1 MNDTVAIVGS
11 GVHGNI
17 AAALLKKNHP
27 DLDVVVVGPEVST
40 RPIVGESMTEFSVYT
55 MEQIGLGD
63 YLKQEQFYK
72 YGLTYYLKQDLA
84 NPDDR
89 TYAVL
94 EGLAIAPMPSYQ
106 LNRFTFDRKLV
117 EHNKSNGVRYID
129 GRAIAVNIDGE
140 QGHELTVRLAD
151 HQTAVLSATWIVDAS
166 GRGRFLAKQL
176 GLDKKAPLQRST
188 FWFRLVDFDDRLLA
202 NLRAV
207 KPPQD
212 AYPSYCQTHHF
223 LGRGNWIWCIPM
235 STPDH
240 RNMISIGIVWRPDL
254 YMPPVRNMK
263 QFIERVG
270 EEHPVVVELTQ
281 SGTVADT
288 NLYFNYFYESKQ
300 LYSTDRWFI
309 VGDAGNT
316 VDPLYSTGFAMSS
329 AQAHQVSAMIEQDRS
344 SGLTEELVS
353 ALDLAAEKTHHL
365 TQYEIGTLYD
375 VIDDPYQS
383 CWRIQLSVAY
393 YFYFL
398 LPAWLN
404 GYMNDLA
411 GASFMSRV
419 LLANESRAE
428 TLRSL
433 VRHGSMRRGPY
444 RAHEV
449 PNIFDR
455 TINWDLSGPGELDMA
470 EYLARLS
477 FLFAQLRFRFL
488 RDAGWKDWPRHFAYC
503 LADLARGFALRF
515 LLRGRSL
522 KASALVRSAVRLG
535 L

>member
-1 MNDTVAIVGS
+1 MKDTVAVVGS
-11 GVHGNI
+11 GAHGNI
-17 AAALLKKNHP
+17 AAALLRKQHP
-27 DLDVVVVGPEVST
+27 DLDILVVGPEVST

-55 MEQIGLGD
+55 MQEIGLGD
-63 YLKQEQFYK
+63 YLAEEQFYK
-72 YGLTYYLKQDLA
+72 YGLTYYLKEDLA
-84 NPDDR
+84 DPNDR

-117 EHNKSNGVRYID
+117 EYNRSNGVRYLD
-129 GRAIAVNIDGE
+129 GRAVAVDIDSE

-151 HQTAVLSATWIVDAS
+151 RSETSVRATWVVDAS

-176 GLDKKAPLQRST
+176 GLDRKAPFQRST
-188 FWFRLVDFDDRLLA
+188 FWFRLVDFDERLLG
-202 NLRAV
+202 NLSAV
-207 KPPQD
+207 KPQQD

-235 STPDH
+235 STPDY

-254 YMPPVRNMK
+254 YGSPVRNME

-288 NLYFNYFYESKQ
+288 NLYSNYFYESKQ

-329 AQAHQVSAMIEQDRS
+329 AQAHQVSAMIAQDRR
-344 SGLTEELVS
+344 SGLSHEFVS
-353 ALDLAAEKTHHL
+353 ALDLAAEKTHHS
-365 TQYEIGTLYD
+365 TQYEIASLYD
-375 VIDDPYQS
+375 VIHDPYQS

-404 GYMNDLA
+404 GYMNDLE
-411 GASFMSRV
+411 GAKFMSKV
-419 LLANESRAE
+419 LLEGERRAE

-433 VRHGSMRRGPY
+433 LRDGSTLRGPY

-449 PNIFDR
+449 PNLFDL
-455 TINWDLSGPGELDMA
+455 TINWHLRGPGEPDMA

-477 FLFAQLRFRFL
+477 FLFTRFRFRLL
-488 RDAGWKDWPRHFAYC
+488 RDAGWKDWHQHVAFC
-503 LADLARGFALRF
+503 LSDLARGLTLRF
-515 LLRGRSL
+515 LLRRRSL
-522 KASALVRSAVRLG
+522 KSSALARSAVRAG

>member
-1 MNDTVAIVGS
+1 MKETVVVVGS
-11 GVHGNI
+11 GAHGNI
-17 AAALLKKNHP
+17 AAALLRQEHP
-27 DLDVVVVGPEVST
+27 DLEIVVVGPEVST

-55 MEQIGLGD
+55 MQKIGLGN
-63 YLKQEQFYK
+63 YLDQEQFYK
-72 YGLTYYLKQDLA
+72 YGLTYYLKEDLGD
-84 NPDDR
+84 PTDR

-106 LNRFTFDRKLV
+106 LNRFTFDKKVAEL
-117 EHNKSNGVRYID
+117 NKENGIRYID
-129 GRAIAVNIDGE
+129 GRAASATIDKE
-140 QGHELTVRLAD
+140 HGHELDLRLAGGRLEKLR
-151 HQTAVLSATWIVDAS
+151 AAWIVDAS

-176 GLDKKAPLQRST
+176 GLDRKAPLQRST
-188 FWFRLVDFDDRLLA
+188 FWFRLVDFDEHLLA

-223 LGRGNWIWCIPM
+223 LGHGNWIWCIPM
-235 STPDH
+235 STPDY
-240 RNMISIGIVWRPDL
+240 RNMISIGIVWRPDV
-254 YMPPVRNMK
+254 YGEPVRNME
-263 QFIERVG
+263 QFCERVG
-270 EEHPVVVELTQ
+270 EEHPVVVDLTR

-288 NLYFNYFYESKQ
+288 NLYSNYFYEARQ

-309 VGDAGNT
+309 IGDAGNT
-316 VDPLYSTGFAMSS
+316 VDPLYSTGFAMSA
-329 AQAHQVSAMIEQDRS
+329 AQTHQVSAMIRQDRG

-353 ALDLAAEKTHHL
+353 ALDLAAQKTHHL

-404 GYMNDLA
+404 GYMNDQA
-411 GASFMSRV
+411 GANFMV
-419 LLANESRAE
+419 QALTATESRAE
-428 TLRSL
+428 SLRDL
-433 VRHGSMRRGPY
+433 VRLGSARRGQY

-449 PNIFDR
+449 PNIFDQ
-455 TINWDLSGPGELDMA
+455 TINWQLTGPCERDLP

-477 FLFAQLRFRFL
+477 FLFARFRFHFL
-488 RDAGWKDWPRHFAYC
+488 RDAGWTDWPTHTVYC
-503 LADLARGFALRF
+503 LADLARGLALRF
-515 LLRGRSL
+515 LFRGQSL
-522 KASALVRSAVRLG
+522 KNSALVRSAIRVG